1 MLYATMRIG
10 NNCEYFLFQSYFEQ
24 SSKLKLIG
32 GGKSQE
38 SSSSSYIIR
47 IGAFENC
54 TSLYSITIPANVET
68 IQTNAFKNC
77 TALTSVTFAIDSQLR
92 MLDGNYFPGISS
104 DMYHGAFTNC
114 TNLLTFDATNC
125 LDVKNINDAVFY
137 NCKELRLVKIGT
149 SVPPKCRCNSNHINP
164 FYNINPYSVLK
175 IPSGCSGAYKA
186 ARDWKNFASIT
197 GLDE

>member
-1 MLYATMRIG
+1 
-10 NNCEYFLFQSYFEQ
+10 
-24 SSKLKLIG
+24 
-32 GGKSQE
+32 
-38 SSSSSYIIR
+38 
-47 IGAFENC
+47 
-54 TSLYSITIPANVET
+54 
-68 IQTNAFKNC
+68 
-77 TALTSVTFAIDSQLR
+77 

-197 GLDE
+197 GLDEWSYLPIRQTWTDGLYYTVPPKFVLSILLAYFINFSYIYIIIKDLITT